1 MMKAARRGED
11 DYNMMKARIM
21 EAQILMYAVGA
32 TPDDLGRAIE
42 LLKHGYRRARRV
54 LGPQHDVTAN
64 WCTLLEVAVCKH
76 ALLESS
82 PPTPRF
88 AVGARVECCV
98 DDDLWVKATVV
109 NHYYHQPGTP
119 PDLFH
124 PYQIKLER
132 GGSART
138 EEGGIATWNGRLI
151 FAPLDTDNCIRAFR
165 RASRG

>member
-1 MMKAARRGED
+1 
-11 DYNMMKARIM
+11 MKARRM
-21 EAQILMYAVGA
+21 EAEILMEAPSS
-32 TPDDLGRAIE
+32 TPADLGQAID
-42 LLKHGYRRARRV
+42 LLKQGHRRARRV
-54 LGPQHDVTAN
+54 LGPQHHVTTH
-64 WCTLLEVAVCKH
+64 WCTLLEIAVCKH

-82 PPTPRF
+82 PPALRF
-88 AVGARVECCV
+88 AVGTRVECKV
-98 DDDLWVKATVV
+98 EAGWVRATVV

-151 FAPLDTDNCIRAFR
+151 FAPLDTDNCIRAIR

>member
-1 MMKAARRGED
+1 MRGCFNVVNYRLFSFSAQSAAPHADSVSG
-11 DYNMMKARIM
+11 
-21 EAQILMYAVGA
+21 
-32 TPDDLGRAIE
+32 TSF
-42 LLKHGYRRARRV
+42 
-54 LGPQHDVTAN
+54 
-64 WCTLLEVAVCKH
+64 EVAVCKH

-82 PPTPRF
+82 PPAPRF